1 MPEHHNDD
9 WTNAWSDRY
18 AGGEAAAPAKRG
30 RCRGLVRGR
39 STTTQVLLGSVLMA
53 TLITPFAFAQ
63 SGGGDARVE
72 RNDSRYAFLARNTR
86 SGDGGAGALAC
97 TSNKNPTGQTN
108 REPCLNMV
116 NKGTGYAAAFRTRG
130 LTGFRLQTSGE
141 GTATPFLL
149 DPNATGKVEHF
160 NADAV
165 DGLSS
170 EQIRPRFA
178 RVTFTAP
185 STVAL
190 AQNDNGVA
198 SVTRTSE
205 GLYRVAFDESVAN
218 CSFNA
223 TSAALD
229 TTRVLSVAQVEG
241 AGQEKNVDVSSRN
254 AAGNRA
260 DTGFSIT
267 ATC

>member
-1 MPEHHNDD
+1 MHDD
-9 WTNAWSDRY
+9 WTNAWSEKY
-18 AGGEAAAPAKRG
+18 AAGEAPPKRK
-30 RCRGLVRGR
+30 RLPRVRLRGR
-39 STTTQVLLGSVLMA
+39 SKTTHVLLSSVLLA
-53 TLITPFAFAQ
+53 TMITPFAFAQ
-63 SGGGDARVE
+63 SGGGDARVTD
-72 RNDSRYAFLARNTR
+72 NNSRYAFIARNTR
-86 SGDGGAGALAC
+86 DGDGGAGALAC
-97 TSNKNPTGQTN
+97 NSDRNPTGQTN

-116 NKGTGYAAAFRTRG
+116 NKGTGAAAAFRTRG
-130 LTGFRLQTSGE
+130 LLGFRLQTSGT
-141 GTATPFLL
+141 GTATPFQL

-165 DGLSS
+165 DGMSS
-170 EQIRPRFA
+170 EDIRARSG

-190 AQNDNGVA
+190 AQNDVGITG
-198 SVTRTSE
+198 VTRTSA

-223 TSAALD
+223 TSDSL
-229 TTRVLSVAQVEG
+229 TNTRVLSVAQVAG

-254 AAGNRA
+254 ADGNRA

-267 ATC
+267 ANC